1 MGLTRRDVLTT
12 ASVGSAAAMAGV
24 LLSPKGAMAADESLE
39 IVERIVGRKP
49 TMSERLR
56 LVMPAVFQTGSTV
69 PMDID
74 LDSPMTEDD
83 HVRRIRVFAPL
94 NPIVEVAS
102 FHFTP
107 RRSLPRVSATSA
119 SPSPRTWSRWPR

>member
-1 MGLTRRDVLTT
+1 
-12 ASVGSAAAMAGV
+12 
-24 LLSPKGAMAADESLE
+24 
-39 IVERIVGRKP
+39 
-49 TMSERLR
+49 
-56 LVMPAVFQTGSTV
+56 MPAVFQTGSTV

-74 LDSPMTEDD
+74 LNSPMTEDD

-107 RRSLPRVSATSA
+107 RRSLPRVSARIRLA
-119 SPSPRTWSRWPR
+119 SPRTWSRWPRSTTAPADERDPGLGRHRRLRLTSARKLCQ

>member
-1 MGLTRRDVLTT
+1 
-12 ASVGSAAAMAGV
+12 
-24 LLSPKGAMAADESLE
+24 
-39 IVERIVGRKP
+39 
-49 TMSERLR
+49 
-56 LVMPAVFQTGSTV
+56 MPAVFQTGSTV

-74 LDSPMTEDD
+74 LDSPMTEGD

-107 RRSLPRVSATSA
+107 RRSLPRISARIRLAKPQDVVAVAEMNDGALLMNVT
-119 SPSPRTWSRWPR
+119 RV